1 MPRKVSNLQK
11 QEILDSF
18 KNGEN
23 IKSISKSFNFTVST
37 ITRQLKSILG
47 ERKFLEIK
55 DSKNNILDNLNEQS
69 NQNDSNLRPTEK
81 LGVSFLGTEGNF
93 DNNESFN
100 NSEFFEIAP
109 LQDKVDL
116 ENQKNI
122 TSKSIEKFALPDLAF
137 MIVDKN
143 TELESKMLSEYPEWS
158 FLPSE
163 DLKKTTLE
171 IFTDNKF
178 AKRKCSKNQKII
190 KIPNPKVFIIAKE
203 ILKRKGITMLIIDD
217 NLLNL

>member
-69 NQNDSNLRPTEK
+69 NQNDPNLRPKENQ
-81 LGVSFLGTEGNF
+81 GVSFLETEGNLH
-93 DNNESFN
+93 NNESFN

-137 MIVDKN
+137 MIVDKKN
-143 TELESKMLSEYPEWS
+143 ITRKINIITLKKIGNVNINNQLTIDQVRRFILSE
-158 FLPSE
+158 L
-163 DLKKTTLE
+163 LK
-171 IFTDNKF
+171 
-178 AKRKCSKNQKII
+178 
-190 KIPNPKVFIIAKE
+190 
-203 ILKRKGITMLIIDD
+203 
-217 NLLNL
+217 